1 MMKDTFRIASVCA
14 LLLVLARPLFAQD
27 GWLFTLQPEESRFT
41 VDVGRA
47 GFLKIFGH
55 DHLVEIRGFS
65 GEVDWQPAAPE
76 TSSIRIE
83 VDAASLTVVDE
94 ESDEEELG
102 QIQADMEAKALDVES
117 HPQIVFVS
125 ETISL
130 EGGDG
135 GDGGEYGGRVTGRLT
150 LGGVTN
156 TVTIPLTLTVS
167 EESLRALGEFQI
179 KGSDFGIDQVSAAGG
194 SVKTSDGLKLTFDLA
209 GVRAPATAN

>member
-135 GDGGEYGGRVTGRLT
+135 GEYRGRVTGQLT
-150 LGGVTN
+150 LRGVTN
-156 TVTIPLTLTVS
+156 AVTIPLTLTVS
-167 EESLRALGEFQI
+167 EESLRAQGEFQI

-194 SVKTSDGLKLTFDLA
+194 SVKTSDDLKLTFDLA
-209 GVRAPATAN
+209 GARAPSTAN